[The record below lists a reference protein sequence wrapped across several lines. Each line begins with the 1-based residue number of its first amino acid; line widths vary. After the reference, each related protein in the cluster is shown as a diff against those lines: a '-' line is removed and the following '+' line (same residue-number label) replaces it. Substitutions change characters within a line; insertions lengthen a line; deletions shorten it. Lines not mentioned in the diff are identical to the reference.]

1 MRGEEE
7 EIKGMLGEWGGVRWM
22 FSRVREDCEECM
34 SLAEG
39 RGGLGD
45 ERERGERR

>member
-22 FSRVREDCEECM
+22 FSRVREDCEG
-34 SLAEG
+34 EG
-39 RGGLGD
+39 MGGMI
-45 ERERGERR
+45 RHA